1 MPKKPHEIDVA
12 NPPRAGKSVK
22 FMALHLARQLGKTE
36 RARLEA
42 LQAAYRKASDSGAPT
57 DDEFWTVGLEE
68 LRRRG
73 YELVRRG

>member
-36 RARLEA
+36 RARLE
-42 LQAAYRKASDSGAPT
+42 
-57 DDEFWTVGLEE
+57 E

-73 YELVRRG
+73 WELVRRG